1 MSLFSLREFT
11 LPVPTWILSSLR
23 AAVVALTHNGEN
35 YHAASVQRL
44 LEDPAIGSLKLYRSQ
59 AAAELAEEIES
70 CDELEQLFR
79 LLRRLCS
86 VFSVAHCTIQRIR
99 ERHVGGYGA
108 KILSTYS
115 DAWIEEYISRH
126 YYMLDPV
133 VARMLQGPGIFFW
146 DEIPYGGP
154 MTEHFL
160 RAAAAHDIGPAGITC
175 VGENDVGD
183 TFAVS
188 LAVPLSNTTFRK
200 VFSAKLSDFT
210 EIVSL
215 IIEVFSD
222 LTCSYPQSVG
232 ALTCDQITVLRA
244 LAGGCT
250 KEDLEVNLRMQTS
263 MPYLER
269 SILQSLNA
277 SSLTQAVAIAIKH
290 GLLEVSPFD
299 QDDLFRPESWQ
310 LAMLRDPAA

>member
-1 MSLFSLREFT
+1 
-11 LPVPTWILSSLR
+11 VPTWILSSLR
-23 AAVVALTHNGEN
+23 AAVVALTHSGEN
-35 YHAASVQRL
+35 HHADSVQRL
-44 LEDPAIGSLKLYRSQ
+44 IDDPAIRGLRLYRSR

-70 CDELEQLFR
+70 CDELEQLFH

-99 ERHVGGYGA
+99 ERHVGRYGA
-108 KILSTYS
+108 KILSTYP
-115 DAWIEEYISRH
+115 DAWIEEYISRR
-126 YYMLDPV
+126 YFMADPV

-154 MTEHFL
+154 MTEQFL
-160 RAAAAHDIGPAGITC
+160 QAAAAHDIGPAGITC
-175 VGENDVGD
+175 VGENDAGD
-183 TFAVS
+183 AFAVT
-188 LAVPLSNTTFRK
+188 LAVPLSNHAFREF
-200 VFSAKLSDFT
+200 FSPKLPDFV

-222 LTCSYPQSVG
+222 LTCSYPRG
-232 ALTCDQITVLRA
+232 AAALTCDQIRVLRA

-250 KEDLEVNLRMQTS
+250 KEDLDAIPAMQTS

-277 SSLTQAVAIAIKH
+277 SSLVQAVAIAVKH
-290 GLLEVSPFD
+290 GLLEVAPFD
-299 QDDLFRPESWQ
+299 QDDLFRPEGWR
-310 LAMLRDPAA
+310 LAVRHGSAA